1 MSTPTPA
8 LSSKHQGLLLCKP
21 KGALRVAAKKGTLKQ
36 EILALVWSKFTD
48 VSTRAKDPALY
59 VYLCELIQEGWKDDA
74 ALSPAENDAHRAALL
89 KEIVLALFPEAEAF
103 WPECEALI
111 AFVQTNAL
119 PEPVGC
125 LRRTSAFLGRCVGR
139 SPA

>member
-8 LSSKHQGLLLCKP
+8 ISSKHAGLLLCKP

-48 VSTRAKDPALY
+48 VSTRVKDPALY

-74 ALSPAENDAHRAALL
+74 AMSPAENDAHRAALL
-89 KEIVLALFPEAEAF
+89 KEVVLALFPEAEAF
-103 WPECEALI
+103 YPEIQAI
-111 AFVQTNAL
+111 IDFVQSNSL
-119 PEPVGC
+119 PEGVSCG
-125 LRRTSAFLGRCVGR
+125 RRLGKALGNCFGR
-139 SPA
+139 SSA